1 MTRDKRTLAVHAG
14 TRRSQYA
21 EMSEAIFMTQGFVYE
36 SAEAAEARFEQVG
49 EDEFIYARYGN
60 PTVRMFE
67 ERIAALEGAEDGFAT
82 ASGMAAVHG
91 ALAAMT
97 QAGDHM
103 VAARALFGSC
113 LYVLEDVLARFGVQV
128 TLVDGLDLDA
138 WAQAITPNTKLVFFE
153 SISNPTLEVIDIA
166 AVAKLAHAAGAL
178 VVVDNVFSTPVYSNA
193 IPLGADVV
201 IYSATKHIDGQGRGL
216 GGVILGSKEIIR
228 SIVEP
233 FMKHTGGA
241 MSPFNAWMMVKSLET
256 LDLRVRAQ
264 VATATE
270 LAGLLEQRGD
280 LARVI
285 YPGLP
290 SHPQFALTQAQMGAG
305 GTVLAI
311 DVGSKVRAFSMINA
325 LEIMLISNNLG
336 DSKSIITHPATTTH
350 QRLPQYQK
358 DLLGIMPGL
367 LRLSIGLESAKD
379 LNSDLQA
386 ALDVAFLSD

>member
-14 TRRSQYA
+14 TRRSQYS
-21 EMSEAIFMTQGFVYE
+21 EMSEAIFMTQSFVYE
-36 SAEAAEARFEQVG
+36 SAEAAESRFEQAG

-67 ERIAALEGAEDGFAT
+67 ERIASLEGAEDGFAT

-91 ALAAMT
+91 ALASMT
-97 QAGDHM
+97 QAGDHV
-103 VAARALFGSC
+103 VAARALFTSC
-113 LYVLEDVLARFGVQV
+113 LYVLEDVLVRFGVQV

-138 WAQAITPNTKLVFFE
+138 WAQAITPDTKLVFFE

-166 AVAKLAHAAGAL
+166 AVAGLAHAAGAL

-216 GGVILGSKEIIR
+216 GGVILGTKEIIR
-228 SIVEP
+228 SVVEP

-270 LAGLLEQRGD
+270 LAEVLERREDLLQ
-280 LARVI
+280 VI
-285 YPGLP
+285 YPGLK
-290 SHPQFALTQAQMGAG
+290 SHPQFDLTQAQMGAG

-311 DVGSKVRAFSMINA
+311 DVGSKKQAFLMMNT
-325 LEIMLISNNLG
+325 LEIILISNNLG
-336 DSKSIITHPATTTH
+336 DSKSIITHPETTTH
-350 QRLPQYQK
+350 QRLSQDQK
-358 DLLGIMPGL
+358 NLLGITPGL

-379 LNSDLQA
+379 LNFDLQV
-386 ALDVAFLSD
+386 ALDVAFVDK

>member
-1 MTRDKRTLAVHAG
+1 
-14 TRRSQYA
+14 
-21 EMSEAIFMTQGFVYE
+21 
-36 SAEAAEARFEQVG
+36 
-49 EDEFIYARYGN
+49 
-60 PTVRMFE
+60 
-67 ERIAALEGAEDGFAT
+67 
-82 ASGMAAVHG
+82 
-91 ALAAMT
+91 
-97 QAGDHM
+97 
-103 VAARALFGSC
+103 
-113 LYVLEDVLARFGVQV
+113 
-128 TLVDGLDLDA
+128 
-138 WAQAITPNTKLVFFE
+138 
-153 SISNPTLEVIDIA
+153 
-166 AVAKLAHAAGAL
+166 
-178 VVVDNVFSTPVYSNA
+178 
-193 IPLGADVV
+193 
-201 IYSATKHIDGQGRGL
+201 L

-350 QRLPQYQK
+350 QRLPQDQK

>member
-14 TRRSQYA
+14 TRRSQYS
-21 EMSEAIFMTQGFVYE
+21 EMSEAIFMTQSFVYE
-36 SAEAAEARFEQVG
+36 SAEAAESRFEQAG

-91 ALAAMT
+91 ALASMT
-97 QAGDHM
+97 QAGDHV
-103 VAARALFGSC
+103 VAARALFTSC
-113 LYVLEDVLARFGVQV
+113 LYVLEDVLVRFGVQV

-138 WAQAITPNTKLVFFE
+138 WAQAITPDTKLVFFE

-166 AVAKLAHAAGAL
+166 AVAGLAHAAGAL
-178 VVVDNVFSTPVYSNA
+178 VVVDNVFSTPIYSNA

-216 GGVILGSKEIIR
+216 GGVILGTKEFIR

-270 LAGLLEQRGD
+270 LAEVLERREDLLQ
-280 LARVI
+280 VI
-285 YPGLP
+285 YPGLK
-290 SHPQFALTQAQMGAG
+290 SHPQFDLTQAQMGAG

-311 DVGSKVRAFSMINA
+311 DVGSKKQAFLMMNT
-325 LEIMLISNNLG
+325 LEIILISNNLG
-336 DSKSIITHPATTTH
+336 DSKSIITHPETTTH
-350 QRLPQYQK
+350 QRLSQDQK
-358 DLLGIMPGL
+358 NLLGITPGL

-379 LNSDLQA
+379 LNFDLQA
-386 ALDVAFLSD
+386 ALDVAFVDK